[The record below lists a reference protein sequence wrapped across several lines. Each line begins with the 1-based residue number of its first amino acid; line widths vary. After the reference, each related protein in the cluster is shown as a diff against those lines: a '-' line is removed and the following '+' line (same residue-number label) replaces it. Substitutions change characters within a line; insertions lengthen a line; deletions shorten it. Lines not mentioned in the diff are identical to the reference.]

1 MNEQLI
7 EDLEF
12 TIMQLEVRIV
22 GLKVLRRTLKKINDE
37 QNIKKS
43 DN

>member
-1 MNEQLI
+1 MNEELL

-22 GLKVLRRTLKKINDE
+22 ELKVLRRTLKKINDE

>member
-1 MNEQLI
+1 MNEELL

-22 GLKVLRRTLKKINDE
+22 ELKVLRRTLKKINDE
-37 QNIKKS
+37 QNIKKG